1 MPGVDGPLP
10 RDPPLR
16 PAGSHV
22 MCGSGRRAANRP
34 AGSGVRFPA
43 PRLASSA
50 PGLTAG
56 RSCPILQYQLKEV
69 PMQLKTITLLLPLL
83 ATSAHAPQAQ
93 ARSGLQQPATYTYQG
108 TVHAVR
114 ADSGSIDLIT
124 GVGFA
129 LRMVHM
135 NIGSDTKFEAP
146 NGKLAL
152 NDLRPG
158 DVLTAVCHRTEKGL
172 MADRIRK
179 IVPESSPNDLRPGD
193 VLTAV

>member
-1 MPGVDGPLP
+1 
-10 RDPPLR
+10 
-16 PAGSHV
+16 
-22 MCGSGRRAANRP
+22 
-34 AGSGVRFPA
+34 
-43 PRLASSA
+43 
-50 PGLTAG
+50 
-56 RSCPILQYQLKEV
+56 
-69 PMQLKTITLLLPLL
+69 MQLKTITLLLPLL

-179 IVPESSPNDLRPGD
+179 IVPESSPGAGAR
-193 VLTAV
+193 